1 MDILEKFLYSIAYKF
16 PKGYPDMDNKQDILL
31 IENEFQKIGISLQ
44 ELIKDKHYLDRK
56 KERGE
61 DILSITNL
69 NQKML
74 GDKYTVKEI
83 IPILIDKIK
92 AELQKRLSY
101 FEKMNN
107 FSASFKEIIGYKI
120 LKPILKIND
129 NEYELSL
136 KTQYSKGKDK
146 QGKPIMKDNI
156 GTTYILT
163 ISNDKLLTLLLY
175 PTMGDSSIEDSLES
189 HEKRKEKF
197 KGVRLLTLGD
207 FEYIIDLD
215 EPVKKPDE
223 KINLD
228 DLDYKVKASYRKGS
242 TFTHNK
248 YGVGK
253 VVDAASAGTRAG
265 EPGSRGIVD
274 WVEVDFK
281 KPYLASGKLK
291 KTRII
296 KSVYTTLSPLIS

>member
-1 MDILEKFLYSIAYKF
+1 MDVLDKFLYSIAYKF
-16 PKGYPDMDNKQDILL
+16 PKGYPDIDNPKDKVIL
-31 IENEFQKIGISLQ
+31 ENEFKKIGISLQ
-44 ELIKDKHYLDRK
+44 ELTQDEHYNTRK

-83 IPILIDKIK
+83 APIIIDKIK

-146 QGKPIMKDNI
+146 QGEPIMKDNI

-189 HEKRKEKF
+189 HEKRKEKS
-197 KGVRLLTLGD
+197 KEVRLLTLGD

-215 EPVKKPDE
+215 EPVEKPDK

-242 TFTHNK
+242 TFAHNK
-248 YGVGK
+248 YGVGE

-265 EPGSRGIVD
+265 EPDSRGIVD
-274 WVEVDFK
+274 WVKVDFG
-281 KPYLASGKLK
+281 KPYLASGKLE
-291 KTRII
+291 TARTI
-296 KSVYTTLSPLIS
+296 KNVYTTLSPLIS

>member
-1 MDILEKFLYSIAYKF
+1 MDVLDKFLHSITYKF
-16 PKGYPDMDNKQDILL
+16 PKGYPDINNKQDVLL
-31 IENEFQKIGISLQ
+31 IENELKKIGINLQ
-44 ELIKDKHYLDRK
+44 ELKREEHYNERK

-61 DILSITNL
+61 NILGITNL

-92 AELQKRLSY
+92 TELKKRLSY

-107 FSASFKEIIGYKI
+107 FSVSFKEIIGYKI
-120 LKPILKIND
+120 LKPILKINN

-146 QGKPIMKDNI
+146 QGEPIMVDNI

-175 PTMGDSSIEDSLES
+175 PTMNDSSIEDSLES
-189 HEKRKEKF
+189 HEKRKEKS
-197 KGVRLLTLGD
+197 KGVKLLTLGD

-215 EPVKKPDE
+215 EPVEKPD
-223 KINLD
+223 KKNNLD

-242 TFTHNK
+242 TFTHKK

-265 EPGSRGIVD
+265 EPDSRGIVD
-274 WVEVDFK
+274 WVEVDFG
-281 KPYLASGKLK
+281 KPYYASGEFKE
-291 KTRII
+291 TRII
-296 KSVYTTLSPLIS
+296 KNLYTTLHPSIS